1 MREYIDEASLPEGD
15 KGSAEPNGMWNR
27 KLDIIG
33 KILSLPETAANLSE
47 EAQWFGSLENQNY
60 LSLC

>member
-1 MREYIDEASLPEGD
+1 MMREYIDEASLPEGD
-15 KGSAEPNGMWNR
+15 KGSAELNGMWNR

-47 EAQWFGSLENQNY
+47 EAQ
-60 LSLC
+60 

>member
-1 MREYIDEASLPEGD
+1 MMREYIDEASLPEGD
-15 KGSAEPNGMWNR
+15 KGSAEPNGMLNR

-47 EAQWFGSLENQNY
+47 EAQ
-60 LSLC
+60 

>member
-1 MREYIDEASLPEGD
+1 MMREYIDEASLPEGD

-33 KILSLPETAANLSE
+33 KILSLPETAVNLSE
-47 EAQWFGSLENQNY
+47 EAQ
-60 LSLC
+60 